1 VERVLDVLD
10 GAVLVV
16 SSVEGV
22 QAQTGILLRTLRLLR
37 IPTLIFANKVDRT
50 WARDASF
57 EHYAPVQGEPPGG
70 DGQIAARRVRA
81 AQDQEGLGTSRSL

>member
-1 VERVLDVLD
+1 MLDVLD

-70 DGQIAARRVRA
+70 DAKSRRDGCEPP
-81 AQDQEGLGTSRSL
+81 DQVGLGTSRSL